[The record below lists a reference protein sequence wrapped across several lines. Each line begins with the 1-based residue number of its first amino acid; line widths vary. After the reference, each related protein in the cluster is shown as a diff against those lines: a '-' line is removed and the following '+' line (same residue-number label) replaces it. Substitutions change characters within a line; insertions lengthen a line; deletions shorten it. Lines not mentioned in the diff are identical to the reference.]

1 MVKSKPAGLKT
12 KGAAPSC
19 RERRSYV
26 SWPAGC
32 QSSGKEGGLKQGL
45 HGKVKTR
52 TLKGEGCGTQLQGE
66 VTCRGRRVAR
76 VRWGCLRGR
85 GGGRSG
91 RLGGVSGRRGR
102 RCRRRG
108 GWRG

>member
-32 QSSGKEGGLKQGL
+32 QSSEKEGGLKQGL

-52 TLKGEGCGTQLQGE
+52 TLKDEGGGTQLQGE
-66 VTCRGRRVAR
+66 VTWRGRRGAR
-76 VRWGCLRGR
+76 GWWGGAWGR
-85 GGGRSG
+85 GGGR
-91 RLGGVSGRRGR
+91 RGR
-102 RCRRRG
+102 VG
-108 GWRG
+108 GWWGWGGGTGRAG